1 MTRVRVRGE
10 EIRCFI
16 LQHVEKHPNDIGRLA
31 SERFGITRQAVNKH
45 LKRLKQEDALNEEG
59 KTRSRS
65 YALKPQF
72 EWAHTYP
79 IASELEEHMI
89 WQDDLSAIVGQQPEN
104 VVDIWQYGLTEI
116 INNARDHS
124 GGSNVM
130 IMVRKTSVYTEMAII
145 DNGVGI
151 FKKIQAA
158 LNLLDERHAIFELA
172 KGKLTTD
179 PKHHTG
185 EGIFFT
191 SRMFDSFDI
200 YSGGVNFG
208 HEYGKAED
216 WVLERSDP
224 RHGTA
229 VWLKLSNHTS
239 RTLKKV
245 FDQFT
250 SGDDYGFTKTVVP
263 VRLAQ
268 YGNDKL
274 ISRSQARR
282 VLARVEVFTT
292 VMFDFADVPTI
303 GQAFADEIFRVFAQQ
318 HPEMEILAVHAN
330 SEVKRMIGRARAAS
344 VDPSL
349 VLTESQEVT
358 VP

>member
-16 LQHVEKHPNDIGRLA
+16 LQHMEKHPSDVVKLTA
-31 SERFGITRQAVNKH
+31 DHFDITRQAVNKH
-45 LKRLKQEDALNEEG
+45 LKRLKLEGAISEEG
-59 KTRSRS
+59 KTRNRS
-65 YALKPQF
+65 YSLKPNF
-72 EWAHTYP
+72 EWGETYP
-79 IASELEEHMI
+79 ITAELEEHVI
-89 WQDDLSAIVGQQPEN
+89 WQQNISVIIGKQPEN
-104 VVDIWQYGLTEI
+104 VLDIWQYGLTEM

-124 GGSNVM
+124 DGTE
-130 IMVRKTSVYTEMAII
+130 IRLLVRKTSVYTEMAIV

-158 LNLLDERHAIFELA
+158 MNLLDERHAVFELA

-179 PKHHTG
+179 PSRHTG

-208 HEYGKAED
+208 HEYGKQED
-216 WVLERSDP
+216 WIMERSNP
-224 RHGTA
+224 GAGTT

-245 FDQFT
+245 FDQF
-250 SGDDYGFTKTVVP
+250 SGDDDYGFTKTVVP

-282 VLARVEVFTT
+282 VLARVEVFKT
-292 VMFDFADVPTI
+292 VMFDFTDVPTI
-303 GQAFADEIFRVFAQQ
+303 GQAFADEIFRVFASQ
-318 HPEMEILAVHAN
+318 HPEMEIYAVRAN
-330 SEVKRMIGRARAAS
+330 SEVKRMIARAQVKRIES
-344 VDPSL
+344 N
-349 VLTESQEVT
+349 LTTEGQKTFSN
-358 VP
+358 